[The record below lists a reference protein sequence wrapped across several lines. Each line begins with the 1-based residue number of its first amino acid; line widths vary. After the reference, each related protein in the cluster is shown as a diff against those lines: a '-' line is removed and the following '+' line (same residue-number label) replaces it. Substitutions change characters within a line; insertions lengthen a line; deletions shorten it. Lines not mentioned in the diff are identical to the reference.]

1 MAIGLALLLVVI
13 GVLPAMAQELDVSAT
28 AAILMEYSSGDIIYE
43 KNSHQPLP
51 MASITKV
58 MTMVIALEQIR
69 DGLLGWDDVVTASEY
84 AKSMGGSQI
93 WLETGEQMS
102 VKDLLYAIA
111 VGSAN
116 DAAVAIA
123 EHIAGS
129 EANFAAMM
137 NQRAKELG
145 MDNTVFSNA
154 SGLPPRVL
162 GLGDAEH
169 HSSAYDL
176 ALLSRHA
183 LTVPNF
189 LELVSTYEYTMRQD
203 SSREP
208 HLYSYNTMLDRVL
221 GSGRRYG
228 YAGLDGIKTGMTS
241 DAGYCLAATAQR
253 DNLRLISVVLNSP
266 TAQARTQDTTAL
278 LNYGFRHYTAVNLAR
293 KGQILGKV
301 EVHRGNV
308 DAVEVAPA
316 RDLSVG
322 VRRGEEDQ
330 VTTWFEWDED
340 SLTAP
345 IPQGTTVGYLIAG
358 KDQMELSRVPLLAQ
372 QEVEKGTWIQNAVRS
387 TKRLFRNLIPGPSN

>member
-308 DAVEVAPA
+308 DAVEVA
-316 RDLSVG
+316 
-322 VRRGEEDQ
+322 RRTCRLGC
-330 VTTWFEWDED
+330 
-340 SLTAP
+340 
-345 IPQGTTVGYLIAG
+345 G
-358 KDQMELSRVPLLAQ
+358 RV
-372 QEVEKGTWIQNAVRS
+372 
-387 TKRLFRNLIPGPSN
+387 KRIRYHLV

>member
-253 DNLRLISVVLNSP
+253 DNLRLISVVLKLPYSP
-266 TAQARTQDTTAL
+266 GPHPGY
-278 LNYGFRHYTAVNLAR
+278 YGFAQLRLPALYSRQPGAR
-293 KGQILGKV
+293 GDP
-301 EVHRGNV
+301 R
-308 DAVEVAPA
+308 
-316 RDLSVG
+316 
-322 VRRGEEDQ
+322 
-330 VTTWFEWDED
+330 
-340 SLTAP
+340 
-345 IPQGTTVGYLIAG
+345 QG
-358 KDQMELSRVPLLAQ
+358 
-372 QEVEKGTWIQNAVRS
+372 
-387 TKRLFRNLIPGPSN
+387 